1 MKNKITIRIANIDD
15 LPFIVDIYNQAVRS
29 RSATGDMNEFAV
41 DERKVWFNKYDAVNY
56 PIYVAQKNDKVV
68 GYATLSPY
76 REGRQ
81 AMSKIAEISF
91 FVNSSF
97 QNLGVG
103 SVLMAHAISDCKKLG
118 KENLLAFLLDIN
130 PHSISLLRKF
140 GFEEW
145 GRLPNVI
152 DFGEFR
158 CDHLIYGL
166 NLK

>member
-1 MKNKITIRIANIDD
+1 
-15 LPFIVDIYNQAVRS
+15 
-29 RSATGDMNEFAV
+29 
-41 DERKVWFNKYDAVNY
+41 
-56 PIYVAQKNDKVV
+56 
-68 GYATLSPY
+68 
-76 REGRQ
+76 
-81 AMSKIAEISF
+81 
-91 FVNSSF
+91 
-97 QNLGVG
+97 
-103 SVLMAHAISDCKKLG
+103 MAHAISDCKKLG